1 MVRRIFRVLS
11 MESTDKQQF
20 EAIAPEAMAGSRV
33 DQVMSKLFS
42 DFSRSR
48 ITEWI
53 RNGEATVDGRVC
65 RPRDKILGG
74 EKLLLTV
81 QLQTQTEDLPQAIDL
96 EVVYDDKHLLVINKP
111 AGLVVHPAAG
121 NRDGTVLNAL
131 LYHFPGQKNL
141 PRAGIVHRLD
151 KDTTGLMVVAKS
163 EKAHKSLVDQLQNR
177 TMGREYLA
185 VVSGVMTGGGTVDE
199 PIGRHPTQRTKMAVH
214 PMGKH
219 AVTHYRVKKR
229 FTAHTLLDIKLETGR
244 THQIRVHMAHLHY
257 PLVGDSVYAGRTR
270 IPAGVSEELKQVI
283 RSFFRQALHARSLS
297 LEHPET
303 GECMTWEIP
312 LPEDMRQLIDA
323 LEKEEGLH

>member
-1 MVRRIFRVLS
+1 

-20 EAIAPEAMAGSRV
+20 EAIAPDAMAGSRV

-163 EKAHKSLVDQLQNR
+163 EKAHNKRNRDKHAPNGQQACQLQR
-177 TMGREYLA
+177 PAFTR
-185 VVSGVMTGGGTVDE
+185 
-199 PIGRHPTQRTKMAVH
+199 
-214 PMGKH
+214 
-219 AVTHYRVKKR
+219 R
-229 FTAHTLLDIKLETGR
+229 FWWGLSHIN
-244 THQIRVHMAHLHY
+244 Q
-257 PLVGDSVYAGRTR
+257 
-270 IPAGVSEELKQVI
+270 
-283 RSFFRQALHARSLS
+283 FRQ
-297 LEHPET
+297 
-303 GECMTWEIP
+303 
-312 LPEDMRQLIDA
+312 
-323 LEKEEGLH
+323 